1 MQTSAKGVAYLE
13 RKEGVVLKTYICPAG
28 HKTIGAGLTKASGVI
43 DPKIGMTITA
53 EESARLTA
61 LALKKNY
68 EPRVVKAL
76 APGGTPAQHEFD
88 AAVSFDWNTGAIH
101 RASWVKAWHIRDW
114 VQVLARLKLWTKG
127 GGKVLPGLLTRRL
140 AEYRLMK
147 DGDYGLGLDAPRRPA
162 GPVADRAVIAA
173 PITSAQVPAIR
184 EALITLGYGGDKA
197 ESHLRL
203 DAVRA
208 FQNAHGLTVDGI
220 VGRATASAIQRA
232 LDVRRKAVAP
242 TVGAAAATPVAST
255 DVGDQ
260 LAGLPWIGPVL
271 LGLAALY
278 ALSLAWRYRDTVAAA
293 IDRPLPRLA
302 AFLRSF

>member
-1 MQTSAKGVAYLE
+1 MQTSTKGVAFLE
-13 RKEGVVLKTYICPAG
+13 RKEGVVLKAYRDVVG
-28 HKTIGAGLTKASGVI
+28 VWTIGAGLTKGSGVI
-43 DPKIGMTITA
+43 APKAGMTITA

-61 LALKKNY
+61 LALRKNY

-76 APGGTPAQHEFD
+76 APGGTPAPHEFD

-114 VQVLARLKLWTKG
+114 VQVLAKMKLWTKG
-127 GGKVLPGLLTRRL
+127 GGKVLPGLLRRRL
-140 AEYRLMK
+140 AEYRLAK
-147 DGDYGLGLDAPRRPA
+147 HADYGELASTPVRPA
-162 GPVADRAVIAA
+162 APKADRAVIAA
-173 PITSAQVPAIR
+173 PITAAQVPAIR
-184 EALITLGYGGDKA
+184 EALITLGYGGDEA

-203 DAVRA
+203 DAVRD
-208 FQNAHGLTVDGI
+208 FQKSHGLTVDGI
-220 VGRATASAIQRA
+220 VGRATATAIQRA
-232 LDVRRKAVAP
+232 LDARRKSVAP
-242 TVGAAAATPVAST
+242 AVGGAAATPVAST
-255 DVGDQ
+255 DVGHQ

-278 ALSLAWRYRDTVAAA
+278 ALSLAWHYRDAVAAA

>member
-1 MQTSAKGVAYLE
+1 MQTSAKGVAFLE
-13 RKEGVVLKTYICPAG
+13 REEGVVLRAYRDAVG
-28 HKTIGAGLTKASGVI
+28 VWTIGAGLTKASGVI
-43 DPKIGMTITA
+43 VPKAGMTITA

-61 LALKKNY
+61 LALRKNY

-76 APGGTPAQHEFD
+76 APGGTVAQHEFD
-88 AAVSFDWNTGAIH
+88 GAISFDWNTGAID
-101 RASWVKAWHIRDW
+101 RASWVKAWFVRDW
-114 VQVLARLKLWTKG
+114 VQVLARLKLWRKG
-127 GGKVLPGLLTRRL
+127 DGKVLPGLVKRRT

-147 DGDYGLGLDAPRRPA
+147 DADYGLGVDAPRKPA
-162 GPVADRAVIAA
+162 APVADRAAIVA
-173 PITSAQVPAIR
+173 PITAAQVPAIR
-184 EALITLGYGGDKA
+184 EALIALGYGGDKA

-208 FQNAHGLTVDGI
+208 FQKSHGLTVDGI

-232 LDVRRKAVAP
+232 LDARSKAVAP
-242 TVGAAAATPVAST
+242 AVGAAAATPVAST
-255 DVGDQ
+255 DVGDK
-260 LAGLPWIGPVL
+260 LAGLPWIGPAL

-278 ALSLAWRYRDTVAAA
+278 ALYLAWHYRDAVAAA